1 MLPEYIQKRLCLTY
15 CTIRKWP
22 TDLKVYPFS
31 NNTFLTDDYRNICN
45 GEIVS
50 SQKYLRITCFTTIVM
65 VEWWCRYW
73 VGISRAWS
81 RTKRFQWIFC
91 IKSEPFCSEN
101 FNVRKLL
108 LSNVMYHFYQEHH
121 IFNQH
126 PRSSV
131 VFDWFFIFPQNNIQE
146 YSCMT
151 LNKYGTKSILT

>member
-1 MLPEYIQKRLCLTY
+1 MLPEYIQKRLYLTY

-65 VEWWCRYW
+65 VEWWCKYW

-81 RTKRFQWIFC
+81 RTKRFQWIFASKLNLFVLKILMFENSFWATSC
-91 IKSEPFCSEN
+91 TIFIKNITSLINIHGVLWFLID
-101 FNVRKLL
+101 FLFFHKT
-108 LSNVMYHFYQEHH
+108 
-121 IFNQH
+121 IFN
-126 PRSSV
+126 
-131 VFDWFFIFPQNNIQE
+131 
-146 YSCMT
+146 
-151 LNKYGTKSILT
+151 KSIHVWLWINTGQNPS